1 MSKHKKSQKR
11 NGETYAQVLQR
22 EREEKNLKMQ
32 LVVHS
37 AEKRAIDTTLALTLI
52 ALHECEHM
60 GAKRLNR
67 YLQAVQ
73 DNSNEAMK
81 IQHIDGREV
90 ALVKIEE
97 RLKKIMGDDF
107 NTSGLL
113 DFNPRYLYT
122 DKNHDN

>member
-1 MSKHKKSQKR
+1 MSKHKKTQKR

-22 EREEKNLKMQ
+22 EREERNLKAQ
-32 LVVHS
+32 LIIHS

-73 DNSNEAMK
+73 ENSNEAMK
-81 IQHIDGREV
+81 IQHIDGRDV
-90 ALVKIEE
+90 ALAKIEE

-122 DKNHDN
+122 DNKYVD

>member
-122 DKNHDN
+122 DNKYAD

>member
-1 MSKHKKSQKR
+1 MSKHKKPQKR

-22 EREEKNLKMQ
+22 EREERNLKAQ
-32 LVVHS
+32 LIIHS

-81 IQHIDGREV
+81 IQHIDGRDV

-122 DKNHDN
+122 DNKYAD

>member
-90 ALVKIEE
+90 ALAKIEK
-97 RLKKIMGDDF
+97 RLKSIMGDGF

-122 DKNHDN
+122 DKNNDN

>member
-11 NGETYAQVLQR
+11 NGETYAQMLQR

>member
-1 MSKHKKSQKR
+1 MSKHKKPQKR

-22 EREEKNLKMQ
+22 EREERNLKAQ
-32 LVVHS
+32 LMIHS

-81 IQHIDGREV
+81 IQHIDGRDV

-122 DKNHDN
+122 DNKYAD

>member
-1 MSKHKKSQKR
+1 MSKHKSLKKR

-22 EREEKNLKMQ
+22 EREERNLKAQ
-32 LVVHS
+32 LIIHS

-81 IQHIDGREV
+81 IQHIDGRDV
-90 ALVKIEE
+90 ALAKIEE

-122 DKNHDN
+122 DNKYAD

>member
-1 MSKHKKSQKR
+1 MSKHKKPQKR

-22 EREEKNLKMQ
+22 EREERNLKAQ
-32 LVVHS
+32 LVIHS

-81 IQHIDGREV
+81 IQHIDGRDV
-90 ALVKIEE
+90 ALAKIEE

-122 DKNHDN
+122 DNKYAD

>member
-90 ALVKIEE
+90 ALVKIEK
-97 RLKKIMGDDF
+97 RLKSIMGDSF

-122 DKNHDN
+122 DKKHDN

>member
-90 ALVKIEE
+90 ALAKIEK
-97 RLKKIMGDDF
+97 RLKSIMGDGF

>member
-1 MSKHKKSQKR
+1 MSKHKKPQKR

-22 EREEKNLKMQ
+22 EREERNLKAQ
-32 LVVHS
+32 LIIHS

-81 IQHIDGREV
+81 IQHIDGRDV
-90 ALVKIEE
+90 ALAKIEE

-122 DKNHDN
+122 DNKYAD

>member
-1 MSKHKKSQKR
+1 MSKHKKAQKR

-22 EREEKNLKMQ
+22 EREERNLKAQ
-32 LVVHS
+32 LVLHN

-73 DNSNEAMK
+73 DNSNEAMR

-97 RLKKIMGDDF
+97 RLKNIMGEDF
-107 NTSGLL
+107 NTAGLL
-113 DFNPRYLYT
+113 DFDPLYVYT
-122 DKNHDN
+122 DKKHDN

>member
-90 ALVKIEE
+90 ALVKIEK

>member
-97 RLKKIMGDDF
+97 RLKSIMGDGF

-122 DKNHDN
+122 DKKHDN

>member
-97 RLKKIMGDDF
+97 RLKKIMGDGF

-122 DKNHDN
+122 DKNNDN

>member
-1 MSKHKKSQKR
+1 MSKRKKSQKR
-11 NGETYAQVLQR
+11 TGETYAQVLQR
-22 EREEKNLKMQ
+22 EREERNLKAQ
-32 LVVHS
+32 LVIHS

-90 ALVKIEE
+90 ALVKIKE

-107 NTSGLL
+107 NTAGLL
-113 DFNPRYLYT
+113 DFNPLYVYT
-122 DKNHDN
+122 DKKHDN

>member
-1 MSKHKKSQKR
+1 MSKHKKPQKR
-11 NGETYAQVLQR
+11 NGETYVQVLQR
-22 EREEKNLKMQ
+22 EREERNLKAQ
-32 LVVHS
+32 LIIHS

-122 DKNHDN
+122 DNKYAD

>member
-113 DFNPRYLYT
+113 DFNPCYLYT

>member
-22 EREEKNLKMQ
+22 EREEKNLKAQ
-32 LVVHS
+32 LIIHS

>member
-1 MSKHKKSQKR
+1 MSKHKKAQKR
-11 NGETYAQVLQR
+11 NGETYAQALQR
-22 EREEKNLKMQ
+22 EREERNLKAQ
-32 LVVHS
+32 LVLHS

-81 IQHIDGREV
+81 IQHTDGREV

-97 RLKKIMGDDF
+97 RLKNIMGEDF
-107 NTSGLL
+107 NTAGLL
-113 DFNPRYLYT
+113 DFDPLYVYT
-122 DKNHDN
+122 DKKHDN

>member
-11 NGETYAQVLQR
+11 NGETYAQALQR
-22 EREEKNLKMQ
+22 EREERNLKAQ
-32 LVVHS
+32 LVIHS

-97 RLKKIMGDDF
+97 RLKSIMGEDF
-107 NTSGLL
+107 NTAGLL
-113 DFNPRYLYT
+113 DFDPLYVCT
-122 DKNHDN
+122 DKKHGN

>member
-22 EREEKNLKMQ
+22 EREEKNLKAQ
-32 LVVHS
+32 LIIHS

-81 IQHIDGREV
+81 IQHIDGRDV

-122 DKNHDN
+122 DNKYAD

>member
-1 MSKHKKSQKR
+1 MSKHKKAQKR
-11 NGETYAQVLQR
+11 NGETYAQALQR
-22 EREEKNLKMQ
+22 EREERNLKAQ
-32 LVVHS
+32 LVLHS

-97 RLKKIMGDDF
+97 RLKNIMGEDF
-107 NTSGLL
+107 NTAGLL
-113 DFNPRYLYT
+113 DFDPLYVYT
-122 DKNHDN
+122 DKKHDN

>member
-22 EREEKNLKMQ
+22 EREEKNLKAQ
-32 LVVHS
+32 LIIHS

-113 DFNPRYLYT
+113 DFNPCYLYT
-122 DKNHDN
+122 GNKHGD

>member
-1 MSKHKKSQKR
+1 MSKHKKPQKR

-22 EREEKNLKMQ
+22 EREERNLKAQ
-32 LVVHS
+32 LIIHS

-81 IQHIDGREV
+81 IQHIDGRDV

-113 DFNPRYLYT
+113 EFNPRYLYT
-122 DKNHDN
+122 DNKYAD

>member
-22 EREEKNLKMQ
+22 EREERNLKAQ
-32 LVVHS
+32 LIIHS

-81 IQHIDGREV
+81 IQHIDGRDV
-90 ALVKIEE
+90 ALAKIEE

-122 DKNHDN
+122 DNKYAD